1 MRYVWVTGWFGDGQV
16 AEDGKALS
24 FTINTISRASII
36 IRPPPLGKDKL
47 LLMRIDLRNY
57 FPREKDLEQALQFWD
72 DLEFDPAFSLL
83 ITRGTLAAALVQFP
97 GLEGKAVKV
106 KGGKRKEP
114 TAKPEPMKDPAKTPE
129 ELAAKLAKAPKDKAK
144 AVRADVALKDVKV
157 EDIDL
162 IKFAAPHL
170 HQLAFAE
177 LQELLATPAPIVTDG
192 YFTFRVLN
200 TIKDK
205 GIFEVIYGGRYYE
218 FAGVPQNSKV
228 GSDEDN
234 LFEQLGIGN
243 VAGGVNA
250 AQVFDKIRSDQ
261 RTAIFRS
268 DVTGSPRMVEVLP
281 TLVGRDGTAFISISH
296 DLKTDDID
304 NDVHPIF
311 NLIAFK
317 DFARELIWR
326 RANGLHGY
334 AAVAAATG
342 NLADEVPFNV
352 AIDRTIPAP
361 HVARLQA
368 AISCIACHQ
377 AKGGSDGWIK
387 VGNDVKALVNP
398 KTGRLDIFGDI
409 DKGELNKPIAD
420 TLDRLAG
427 LYAGDLERAFQ
438 LGRDDYAAS
447 ALRATG
453 PMARANAG
461 QTDIVKVATTRVVD
475 VSRGYYFDLVDAR
488 QALKECGIEATKEEA
503 APLLRL
509 LLGPDL
515 RAAVDVPLVQVI
527 VPEDVRSAAL
537 QAGLSIIR
545 TDWDLTR
552 SFVQERLQQ
561 GIKRLQQ
568 QGAK

>member
-1 MRYVWVTGWFGDGQV
+1 VTGWFGDGLV

-57 FPREKDLEQALQFWD
+57 FPREGDLKDALKFWD
-72 DLEFDPAFSLL
+72 DLEFDPAFSLI
-83 ITRGTLAAALVQFP
+83 ITRGTLAAALVQYP
-97 GLEGKAVKV
+97 NLEGKAAAIKA
-106 KGGKRKEP
+106 GKRAAAKPKVDQLPKEP
-114 TAKPEPMKDPAKTPE
+114 EQLVQPRPLDPKEIKEAKPAKKT
-129 ELAAKLAKAPKDKAK
+129 
-144 AVRADVALKDVKV
+144 RSDVALKDVKLD
-157 EDIDL
+157 DIDL

-170 HQLAFAE
+170 HQMAVAE
-177 LQELLATPAPIVTDG
+177 LQEVTGTPAPLVTDG
-192 YFTFRVLN
+192 YLTFRGLN

-228 GSDEDN
+228 GTDEDN

-250 AQVFDKIRSDQ
+250 AAVFDKIRSDQ

-281 TLVGRDGTAFISISH
+281 TLVGRDGSAFISISH

-311 NLIAFK
+311 NLIEFK

-326 RANGLHGY
+326 RPNGLQGY

-352 AIDRTIPAP
+352 AIDRTISAP

-387 VGNDVKALVNP
+387 MGNDVKALVNP

-409 DKGELNKPIAD
+409 TKAELNKPIAD

-447 ALRATG
+447 VLRATG
-453 PMARANAG
+453 PMAKANAG
-461 QTDIVKVATTRVVD
+461 QTDVVKVATTRVVD

-488 QALKECGIEATKEEA
+488 QALKECGLDVAKEEA
-503 APLLRL
+503 APLLRT

-515 RAAVDVPLVQVI
+515 RAAVDVPFVQVI
-527 VPEDVRSAAL
+527 VPEDVRIAAL
-537 QAGLSIIR
+537 QAGLSIVR
-545 TDWDLTR
+545 TDWDLSR

-561 GIKRLQQ
+561 GIARLQQ